1 MQRLLF
7 FIFIATFLACGEQ
20 APEPIDNVSTKFE
33 EKRQDPSLDQQIQP
47 ILNQYFAVM
56 AHLLEKDTVDLQVY
70 GSNMIQLADSL
81 TQQIR
86 SKDTVTQSNAIQGL
100 SNVQF
105 EMTAILME
113 SSPEERVMGAQML
126 SRHMIELLATIGYK
140 KQTIYIF
147 SDASDNQWIG
157 LNKKSKNPYQQEDN
171 VIYEANQVLQE
182 LK

>member
-1 MQRLLF
+1 MQRPLLL
-7 FIFIATFLACGEQ
+7 IFIATILACGEHV
-20 APEPIDNVSTKFE
+20 PEPIDNVATKFE
-33 EKRQDPSLDQQIQP
+33 EKRHDPILDQQMQP
-47 ILNQYFAVM
+47 LLNQYFAVLE
-56 AHLLEKDTVDLQVY
+56 HLQEKDTVDLQVY

-81 TQQIR
+81 TQQIK
-86 SKDTVTQSNAIQGL
+86 SKDTRTQSNATQGL

-113 SSPEERVMGAQML
+113 SSPEERVKGAQML
-126 SRHMIELLATIGYK
+126 SRHLIELLATIGYK

-157 LNKKSKNPYQQEDN
+157 LIKKSKNPYQQRDD
-171 VIYEANQVLQE
+171 VFYEANQVLQE